1 MPRRRT
7 VDLRGPAH
15 PLLDVVSYGRGGRLD
30 RIQLEQIART
40 VRRVPE
46 VMVKVTGGGRSV
58 DAVVEHL
65 GYIGK
70 RGKLEIETEDGQRV
84 EGRGRERQLVND
96 WELALDANEIR
107 WGRSG
112 RKSPKLVHQVMF
124 SMPRGISPE
133 KLLKAVRGFAREQF
147 AGHRY
152 AMVLHSHQE
161 NPHVH
166 LVVKAISEDG
176 KRLNIYKATLRQWR
190 REFAWQL
197 RAHGIDA
204 NATERAERGIS
215 KKSPKDA
222 IYRAAR
228 HGRPSVHLRR
238 RVESVAAEMAAGGLR
253 SEPGKVRLLATRQAV
268 RTGWRA
274 VCERLRGQNEDKLAS
289 ELERFVAQ
297 MPPPKTEREQ
307 LAEALRTRIKPP
319 PTR

>member
-7 VDLRGPAH
+7 VDLRGPAQ
-15 PLLDVVSYGRGGRLD
+15 PLLDVISYGRSGHLD

-40 VRRVPE
+40 VRGVPE

-70 RGKLEIETEDGQRV
+70 RGKLEMETEDGQRV
-84 EGRGRERQLVND
+84 QGRGRERQLVND
-96 WELALDANEIR
+96 WDLALDANETR

-112 RKSPKLVHQVMF
+112 RRSPKLVHQVMF
-124 SMPRGISPE
+124 SMPRATSPD
-133 KLLKAVRGFAREQF
+133 KLLEAVRVFGRDQF

-152 AMVLHSHQE
+152 AMVLHTHQE

-166 LVVKAISEDG
+166 LVVKAIREDG

-190 REFAWQL
+190 REFARQL

-204 NATERAERGIS
+204 NATERAVRGIS
-215 KKSPKDA
+215 KRCPKDA

-228 HGRPSVHLRR
+228 HGRPSIHLRR
-238 RVESVAAEMAAGGLR
+238 RFESVAAEMAAGGLR
-253 SEPGKVRLLATRQAV
+253 SEPGKVRLLATRHAV

-274 VCERLRGQNEDKLAS
+274 VSERLRGQNEDKLAS
-289 ELERFVAQ
+289 EVDDFVAR

-307 LAEALRTRIKPP
+307 LAGTLRTRIKPP